1 MIALLCELLIL
12 FFGLLR
18 RLRLDALKAH
28 PSPHAGAATG
38 SWKAPK
44 PDWVRREVLRMKASM
59 PDAGCRSIEMA
70 FNRRYALASGVTVG
84 KTYVA
89 RTLIAHRHAARAR
102 RGEAPRPW
110 PHNARWGL
118 DLTSLRGADG
128 RRYWIFGVIEYRSRA
143 VLLLVVLI
151 RKTAAVLARALAG
164 AFERFGLPRTVVTDN
179 EGPFRSRTWKQLL
192 ARAGVRHRRIRPYCP
207 WQNGRI
213 ERFFGTLKAK
223 LRRRGARSLAGL
235 QRDLDL
241 FRRWYNRVRP
251 HQSLGIDGWCY
262 TTRRLYLTPAEAW
275 YRSAPR
281 GHGSWFEGWD
291 GLLRGYACRI

>member
-1 MIALLCELLIL
+1 MIALLCELLFL

-118 DLTSLRGADG
+118 DLTSLLGADG

-143 VLLLVVLI
+143 VLLVVVLI
-151 RKTAAVLARALAG
+151 RKTAAVLARALAS
-164 AFERFGLPRTVVTDN
+164 AF
-179 EGPFRSRTWKQLL
+179 K
-192 ARAGVRHRRIRPYCP
+192 
-207 WQNGRI
+207 
-213 ERFFGTLKAK
+213 RFFGTLKAK